1 MKQMN
6 VLSDLVCV
14 FAVSTWVKYYSF
26 LKPLDLLPYREAY
39 KLVLLVGSP
48 TLTDQR
54 VWAIESLLWT
64 WTEELSW
71 TRLML
76 S

>member
-6 VLSDLVCV
+6 ILSDLVCV
-14 FAVSTWVKYYSF
+14 FAFSTSVKYYSF
-26 LKPLDLLPYREAY
+26 LKPLDLFPYREAY

-54 VWAIESLLWT
+54 V
-64 WTEELSW
+64 
-71 TRLML
+71 
-76 S
+76 